1 MCEVQRQCLLMLLT
15 PGADSHG
22 AAARK
27 QELCKSIL
35 VFVRQRRRE
44 FREIAHLP
52 RGSPACCHRTGLCE
66 LLLFSV
72 LVCMLGEVML
82 HLPCE
87 DDIQR
92 PASSCS
98 DFSSSA
104 SEPG

>member
-1 MCEVQRQCLLMLLT
+1 MLLT

-22 AAARK
+22 ATARK

-66 LLLFSV
+66 LLLFSI